1 MPANVH
7 VKSSW
12 NLISDTITRI
22 TFPSTN
28 GTPFRCYLGG
38 MAAAIELSHEIAE
51 ISEEPDK
58 RTCIQIRTPLNSP
71 LLELLKAS
79 SHLLCVI
86 EHFKDA
92 AASGLPY
99 FSHNWSLRANC
110 LFLRRI
116 AICTVQASFKNQ
128 CQCTYIFVPIYPRNR
143 KSSWT
148 LQSFRTMSLNTK
160 YR

>member
-1 MPANVH
+1 MPANID
-7 VKSSW
+7 VKSSR

-38 MAAAIELSHEIAE
+38 MAAIELSHEIAE

-58 RTCIQIRTPLNSP
+58 RPCIQIRTPLNSP

-92 AASGLPY
+92 AASGLY
-99 FSHNWSLRANC
+99 FSHN
-110 LFLRRI
+110 
-116 AICTVQASFKNQ
+116 
-128 CQCTYIFVPIYPRNR
+128 
-143 KSSWT
+143 
-148 LQSFRTMSLNTK
+148 
-160 YR
+160 

>member
-1 MPANVH
+1 MPANMY

-38 MAAAIELSHEIAE
+38 MAAAIELSHGIAE
-51 ISEEPDK
+51 ISGYPDK

-71 LLELLKAS
+71 LLGLLKAL

-86 EHFKDA
+86 EHFKDR
-92 AASGLPY
+92 GGILY
-99 FSHNWSLRANC
+99 FSHN
-110 LFLRRI
+110 
-116 AICTVQASFKNQ
+116 
-128 CQCTYIFVPIYPRNR
+128 
-143 KSSWT
+143 
-148 LQSFRTMSLNTK
+148 
-160 YR
+160 